1 VRLLRAPLPAPEELA
16 EVAERAPLRAERAPR
31 GAARTAAA
39 PSRDGAGDGQGEG
52 VWFRLNLGRNGNAD
66 PRWLLPFLCRRGHVT
81 RQEIGR
87 IRVLD
92 RETRFEVAPYAASRF
107 ANAARRPTDE
117 DDRILIEAAAGAWD
131 AARRRPTAPRAPQ
144 PPPRRE
150 RPPRDKAAEAASPR
164 RRD

>member
-1 VRLLRAPLPAPEELA
+1 
-16 EVAERAPLRAERAPR
+16 
-31 GAARTAAA
+31 
-39 PSRDGAGDGQGEG
+39 

-131 AARRRPTAPRAPQ
+131 ATRRRPTAPRAPQ
-144 PPPRRE
+144 PPPRRG
-150 RPPRDKAAEAASPR
+150 RPPRDKAAEAAGPR